1 MYSNIW
7 NFCKQKYELPEYRER
22 YEVRAVLPILW
33 LEHCVECA
41 MPLCYVTCP
50 LYEARKDKQ
59 CLRFKD
65 GIQPITFRK
74 RHLKGAM
81 VSFKRWAK
89 LEAMLPDKLYG
100 VNCDKVA
107 RLEAWFNTIAGWAE
121 KLAFSSSWS
130 WHRPSRVIEQLYNRF
145 LMSHVFPM
153 QDSLDGFLAVI
164 YNHEVVDKKVHIEMA
179 ALGGRVFF
187 HESLSLSSGWN
198 EFYFSLSDIK
208 LCAGQRS
215 LVRLYFDNQDSGTL
229 TFKYLDFVSINEAS
243 TCSTSSVHASKVK
256 CVAWDLDETLWHG
269 IIGDA
274 GSHGVC
280 VRRESVEMVKRF
292 DEMGIIQTVVSK
304 NNYDIAWKKIEEIGL
319 DKYFLCP
326 AINWGRKSRN
336 LVAIAK
342 ELNINID
349 TFAVIDDSLFERMEI
364 SNTLPQVRVFDVK
377 ELEALIN
384 RPEFDIPITVES
396 RKRRESY
403 RIDSIRK
410 NILTSWSGDYD
421 EFLRTCILEMHVFR
435 PSSDKEIDRC
445 LELLQRSNQYNVS
458 RLRRDKIYLETIL
471 SSERYQVYCYEV
483 HDKYGNYGI
492 VGFASF
498 ESEGPDIYLRDF
510 VMSCRV
516 AQKKVERAFLNH
528 VVEGMATS
536 SCMHITVEKTDRNM
550 PLRDELCGMG
560 FELMEDNNDV
570 LRLRYKKGDM
580 PLANDEIVCV
590 VRGDG
595 NKCIDVITNELQR

>member
-7 NFCKQKYELPEYRER
+7 NFCKLKYELPEYREK

-33 LEHCVECA
+33 LEHCVECS
-41 MPLCYVTCP
+41 MPLCYATCS
-50 LYEARKDKQ
+50 LYEARKDKR
-59 CLRFKD
+59 CLRFK
-65 GIQPITFRK
+65 GGVQPVIFRE
-74 RHLKGAM
+74 RPLKGAT

-89 LEAMLPDKLYG
+89 LEAILPDKLYG
-100 VNCDKVA
+100 VDCDKVA
-107 RLEAWFNTIAGWAE
+107 RLEARFNTIARWAE
-121 KLAFSSSWS
+121 RLAFSSSWS
-130 WHRPSRVIEQLYNRF
+130 WHRPSRVIEQLFSRF
-145 LMSHVFPM
+145 LVSHVFPI
-153 QDSLDGFLAVI
+153 QDSLDGFFAVI
-164 YNHEVVDKKVHIEMA
+164 YNHEVVDKKVHVEMA
-179 ALGGRVFF
+179 TLGGRVFF
-187 HESLSLSSGWN
+187 HESLLLSFGWN

-208 LCAGQRS
+208 LCVGQRS
-215 LVRLYFDNQDSGTL
+215 LVKLYFDSQDSGTL
-229 TFKYLDFVSINEAS
+229 TFKYLDFVSIKEAS
-243 TCSTSSVHASKVK
+243 ARSAFPVPASKVK
-256 CVAWDLDETLWHG
+256 CVAWDLDETLWNG

-280 VRRESVEMVKRF
+280 VRSESVEMIKRF
-292 DEMGIIQTVVSK
+292 DDMGIIQTVVSK

-326 AINWGRKSRN
+326 AINWGRKSHN

-377 ELEALIN
+377 ELVTLMN
-384 RPEFDIPITVES
+384 KPEFDIPITVES

-403 RIDSIRK
+403 KIDSIRK

-421 EFLRTCILEMHVFR
+421 EFLRSCKLEMNVFR
-435 PSSDKEIDRC
+435 PSSYRETDRC

-458 RLRRDKIYLETIL
+458 RLRRDKVYLEAIL
-471 SSERYQVYCYEV
+471 RDERYQVYCYEV
-483 HDKYGNYGI
+483 HDKYGDYGI

-498 ESEGPDIYLRDF
+498 ESEGTNIYLRDF

-516 AQKKVERAFLNH
+516 AQKKVERAFLNY
-528 VVEGMATS
+528 VAEDMS
-536 SCMHITVEKTDRNM
+536 PYSCMYITVEKTDRNI

-580 PLANDEIVCV
+580 PLVNDGIVCV
-590 VRGDG
+590 VRGS
-595 NKCIDVITNELQR
+595 CC